1 MQVSKLQVMAE
12 KSYIY
17 QAEWLVR
24 NYLLADH
31 LVAYTSVLVGIYMCK
46 MVSVG
51 YFVSDLAMIFWL
63 YPSLGGIE
71 YVSTISEVLHHLL
84 SATAISYAMLS
95 GEGQLYTYMVLISE
109 ATTPGINLRWY
120 FINTIGLYIIVTLR
134 SQISYTNN
142 GLIFFFLKVP

>member
-46 MVSVG
+46 MV
-51 YFVSDLAMIFWL
+51 
-63 YPSLGGIE
+63 
-71 YVSTISEVLHHLL
+71 LHHLL

-120 FINTIGLYIIVTLR
+120 FINTIRLYIIVTLR